1 MRDAHNVWPH
11 FGPLST
17 GSDDGMRTMVRG
29 EGASLIDDRGRRF
42 TDLLSALYCVNVGH
56 GRTEIGQAMARQAAE
71 LAFFPTWGSTT
82 TPAVAELAERIVSLA
97 PDGFE
102 RVFFTS
108 GGSDSVD
115 AAWKLSRQYHRLRG
129 KDTKYKILSKE
140 GAYHG
145 TTMGALSVTGIPSL
159 KEPFAPLVPGAVNIP
174 RVKSFRAPSPPREH
188 AAEAAA
194 AVADIIEAEG
204 PDSVA
209 AIIVEPVQNSGG
221 CLVSDP
227 VYFRRLREIA
237 DHYDVLLISDET
249 ICSWGRTGAWFGS
262 TAVECEPDIITT
274 AKGLTSGY
282 APMGALIA
290 RSPVTRA
297 FAAPRVYFNHGL
309 TFGGHPVS
317 AAAALANIAILE
329 REDLINRAR
338 RVGEHFR
345 AKLEALTELDI
356 VGDVR
361 GQAMFQAVELVA
373 ANQPNGTFST
383 EQTTRLVKFLPDAL
397 SEGGIICRAM
407 HRGAPVIQFAPPLV
421 IAEEDLN
428 ESVEII
434 RASLKRAQEI
444 L

>member
-11 FGPLST
+11 FGPLTASS
-17 GSDDGMRTMVRG
+17 GDGMRTMVRG
-29 EGASLIDDRGRRF
+29 EGAHLTDDRGHRF
-42 TDLLSALYCVNVGH
+42 IDLLSALYCVNAGH
-56 GRTEIGQAMARQAAE
+56 GRTEIGQAMAKQAAE
-71 LAFFPTWGSTT
+71 LAFFPSWGSTT
-82 TPAVAELAERIVSLA
+82 TPVVAELAERIVSLA
-97 PDGFE
+97 ANGFE

-145 TTMGALSVTGIPSL
+145 TTLGALSVTGIPSL
-159 KEPFAPLVPGAVNIP
+159 KEPFGPLVPGAVNIP
-174 RVKSFRAPSPPREH
+174 RVKSFRAPSPPRKH
-188 AAEAAA
+188 AADAAA
-194 AVADIIEAEG
+194 AVAEIIEAEG

-262 TAVECEPDIITT
+262 RAVECEPDIITT

-290 RSPVTRA
+290 RSTVTRA
-297 FAAPRVYFNHGL
+297 FTTPGTYFNHGL

-317 AAAALANIAILE
+317 AAAAMANIAILE
-329 REDLINRAR
+329 REELVNRAC
-338 RVGEHFR
+338 RVGARFR
-345 AKLEALTELDI
+345 AGLETLTELDI

-361 GQAMFQAVELVA
+361 GQAMFQAIELVA
-373 ANQPNGTFST
+373 DNQTNGTFSP
-383 EQTTRLVKFLPDAL
+383 EQTTRLVEFLPKAL
-397 SEGGIICRAM
+397 FEGGLICRAM

-421 IAEEDLN
+421 ITDEDLN
-428 ESVEII
+428 ESIEII